1 WPSIGRRNPEMI
13 ENSVVLPAPFGPISA
28 VMRPALAVNDAPSTA
43 RRPPKR
49 TDTLSTR
56 SNASAMAALRRDA
69 PPHQGADRGQQSG
82 DATRRKGNDSDEH
95 ATIDHQVEPGGA
107 AGHELGQFSQ
117 CFDHERAEQRTEHRA
132 DAADDRREQGFDRD
146 PR

>member
-1 WPSIGRRNPEMI
+1 MWPSTGRRNPEMI

-28 VMRPALAVNDAPSTA
+28 VMRPASAVNDAPSTA

-49 TDTLSTR
+49 IDTLSTR

-69 PPHQGADRGQQSG
+69 PHQCADRGQQTG
-82 DATRRKGNDSDEH
+82 DAAGRKGNDSDEH
-95 ATIDHQVEPGGA
+95 GGA
-107 AGHELGQFSQ
+107 AGDELGQFSQ

-146 PR
+146 PRSVG

>member
-1 WPSIGRRNPEMI
+1 MCPSVGRRNPEMI

-28 VMRPALAVNDAPSTA
+28 VMRPASAVNDAPLTA

-49 TDTLSTR
+49 IDTLSTW
-56 SNASAMAALRRDA
+56 SNASAMTALRHEA
-69 PPHQGADRGQQSG
+69 SHQRADRGQQTR
-82 DATRRKGNDSDEH
+82 DAARRKGNNSDKH
-95 ATIDHQVEPGGA
+95 AAIDHQVEPGGA

-132 DAADDRREQGFDRD
+132 DAA
-146 PR
+146 